1 MVSFKLNRPAAP
13 VRATPS
19 RSPRRRVLI
28 DGQFQSLMATYSIA
42 VRNLSCTGALIESKV
57 PLKVGTQG
65 VLATTHLDRFC
76 RVIWCRA
83 RLYGISFDE
92 PLHQSVVLHIHSI
105 TQSEVDE
112 AKIADAKQWWGP
124 AA

>member
-1 MVSFKLNRPAAP
+1 MVSFKINRPAAP
-13 VRATPS
+13 TRGAPS

-28 DGQFQSLMATYSIA
+28 EGQFQTLTATYPVA

-57 PLKVGTQG
+57 GGQG
-65 VLATTHLDRFC
+65 VIATPHLDCFC
-76 RVIWCRA
+76 RVIWNRGT
-83 RLYGISFDE
+83 LYGLSFDQ

-105 TQSEVDE
+105 TQSDVQE

-124 AA
+124 AR